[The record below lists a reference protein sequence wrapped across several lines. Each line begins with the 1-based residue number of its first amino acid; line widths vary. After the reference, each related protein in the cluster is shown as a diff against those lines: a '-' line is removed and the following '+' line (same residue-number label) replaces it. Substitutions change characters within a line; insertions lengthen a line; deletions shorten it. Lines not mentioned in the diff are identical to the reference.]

1 VSGAPQRDW
10 ATVRR
15 DYPALKSRAYL
26 DTACMGIPSSR
37 AARAVTDHVAMLR
50 EAQGPSTTD
59 QTVRMLDQFARA
71 RRAVAALIGAAPDEI
86 ALVPSTESGIAAL
99 AAAVTYEPHANIVA
113 SDIEFIG
120 SVLPW
125 HSLNRTRVE
134 VKLVAHRDG
143 RIDLGDLDAAIDSRT
158 RAVVVS
164 SVQEVNG
171 FRIDLDELSRLCRS
185 RSVLLIVDAIQHV
198 GPLTLDVGVTNVD
211 AVAVGGHKWLCA
223 PFGMGFLYTSRRL
236 LEELRPP
243 MRAFMTALPPK
254 QGWSRYLESP
264 DRRPDD
270 ELEFPTDARKL
281 EAGALGTT
289 LAATGLASALE
300 TLLELG
306 PEAIAAR
313 SKELVALTTVAL
325 EDAGAEVVTPAGQLP
340 SSIVT
345 FRSAKDVDGE
355 LQVVEALADAGVLSS
370 LRFTTGVGGIRV
382 SPYFYN
388 DETDIDRLAETVR
401 KFGARRRGGVKVGPV
416 NPRLT

>member
-1 VSGAPQRDW
+1 MSGASQRDW

-15 DYPALKSRAYL
+15 DYPALRSRAYL

-37 AARAVTDHVAMLR
+37 AARAITDHVAMLR
-50 EAQGPSTTD
+50 EPPGASTTD

-71 RRAVAALIGAAPDEI
+71 RGAVAALIGAAPDEI
-86 ALVPSTESGIAAL
+86 ALVPSTESGVAAV
-99 AAAVTYEPHANIVA
+99 AAAFSYEPHANIVA

-125 HSLNRTRVE
+125 RSLNRTTVE

-158 RAVVVS
+158 RAVVIS

-198 GPLTLDVGVTNVD
+198 GPLTIDVGATSVD
-211 AVAVGGHKWLCA
+211 ALAVGGHKWLCA

-254 QGWSRYLESP
+254 QGWRRYLESP

-281 EAGALGTT
+281 ESGALGTT

-313 SKELVALTTVAL
+313 SMELVALTQSVL
-325 EDAGAEVVTPAGQLP
+325 DDAGAEVVTPAGQLP

-345 FRSAKDVDGE
+345 FRSSKDVE
-355 LQVVEALADAGVLSS
+355 RERQLIEALADAGVLSS
-370 LRFTTGVGGIRV
+370 LRFTAGVGGIRV

-388 DETDIDRLAETVR
+388 DETDIARLAETVR
-401 KFGARRRGGVKVGPV
+401 KTGARRRSGAKLRSVSPK
-416 NPRLT
+416 LT